1 MLYCSRK
8 LTTGIGRSMQLQ
20 QPKKNALSLYLKFGA
35 LVFLLFL
42 SVLIAACSSSG
53 GSTQLNP
60 GTPVATVTINL
71 NQSGGSPTPALK
83 DYYCG
88 GWATDTTP
96 AFNPNSIV
104 NVYGKFTHNVDGNPE
119 GVEGATATATIF
131 WPDGSFS
138 PLTATTTSDGLA
150 VFPVAIKA
158 NSLFKEVL
166 VQIDF
171 QKTSSTGQ
179 VITCRVPEGAAFFTP
194 IQASPTPT
202 STAMPSATPSVTP
215 TVSPTAGG
223 TTTPTTTPSPTPTTN
238 PRHQDQP

>member
-1 MLYCSRK
+1 
-8 LTTGIGRSMQLQ
+8 MQLQ
-20 QPKKNALSLYLKFGA
+20 QPKKNTLSLYLKFGA

-42 SVLIAACSSSG
+42 SVLIAACSSNS

-71 NQSGGSPTPALK
+71 NQSGGSPTPPLQA
-83 DYYCG
+83 YYCG

-104 NVYGKFTHNVDGNPE
+104 NVYGKFTQNVDGNPV
-119 GVEGATATATIF
+119 GVPNVTATAYIL
-131 WPDGSFS
+131 WPDGINST
-138 PLTATTTSDGLA
+138 LTATTTSDGLA

-166 VQIDF
+166 IEIVFPIP
-171 QKTSSTGQ
+171 GQ
-179 VITCRVPEGAAFFTP
+179 AKPCTVPMGAVFFTP

-215 TVSPTAGG
+215 SVSPTAGG
-223 TTTPTTTPSPTPTTN
+223 TTTPTTMPSPTPTKK
-238 PRHQDQP
+238 PGH

>member
-1 MLYCSRK
+1 
-8 LTTGIGRSMQLQ
+8 MQLQ
-20 QPKKNALSLYLKFGA
+20 QPQKNALSLYLKFGA

-42 SVLIAACSSSG
+42 SVLIAACSSNS

-60 GTPVATVTINL
+60 PVATVTINL
-71 NQSGGSPTPALK
+71 NQFGGSPTPPLK

-104 NVYGKFTHNVDGNPE
+104 NVYGKVIHNVGGNPE
-119 GVEGATATATIF
+119 GVGGVTATATIY
-131 WPDGSFS
+131 WPDGS
-138 PLTATTTSDGLA
+138 TNMTVTTTSDGLA

-166 VQIDF
+166 VGIVFTTAQG
-171 QKTSSTGQ
+171 TTLC
-179 VITCRVPEGAAFFTP
+179 TVPMGAAFFTP

-215 TVSPTAGG
+215 SVSPTAGG
-223 TTTPTTTPSPTPTTN
+223 TTTPTTTPSPTPTTK
-238 PRHQDQP
+238 PGH

>member
-1 MLYCSRK
+1 
-8 LTTGIGRSMQLQ
+8 MQLQ

-42 SVLIAACSSSG
+42 SVLIAACSSNC

-71 NQSGGSPTPALK
+71 NQFGGSPTPPLK
-83 DYYCG
+83 AYYCG

-104 NVYGKFTHNVDGNPE
+104 NVYGKFIHNDVDGNPV
-119 GVEGATATATIF
+119 GVPNVTATATIL
-131 WPDGSFS
+131 WPDGSYS
-138 PLTATTTSDGLA
+138 TLTATTTSDGLA

-166 VQIDF
+166 VRIDF
-171 QKTSSTGQ
+171 QITSSTGQ
-179 VITCRVPEGAAFFTP
+179 VVSCTVPLGAAFFTP

-215 TVSPTAGG
+215 SVSPTAGG
-223 TTTPTTTPSPTPTTN
+223 TTTPTTTPSPTPTTK
-238 PRHQDQP
+238 PGH

>member
-1 MLYCSRK
+1 
-8 LTTGIGRSMQLQ
+8 MQLQ

-42 SVLIAACSSSG
+42 SVLIAACSSNG

-71 NQSGGSPTPALK
+71 NQSGGTPTPPLQA
-83 DYYCG
+83 YYCG

-119 GVEGATATATIF
+119 GVPGATATATIY
-131 WPDGSFS
+131 WPDGTFS

-171 QKTSSTGQ
+171 QITSSTGQ
-179 VITCRVPEGAAFFTP
+179 VISCKVPLGAVFFTP

-215 TVSPTAGG
+215 SVSPTAGG
-223 TTTPTTTPSPTPTTN
+223 TTTPTTMPSPTPTKK
-238 PRHQDQP
+238 PGH

>member
-1 MLYCSRK
+1 
-8 LTTGIGRSMQLQ
+8 MQL
-20 QPKKNALSLYLKFGA
+20 QPKKNALSLSLYLKFGA

-42 SVLIAACSSSG
+42 SVLIAACSSNG
-53 GSTQLNP
+53 GSTQNP

-71 NQSGGSPTPALK
+71 NQFSGSPTPPLK
-83 DYYCG
+83 AYYCG

-119 GVEGATATATIF
+119 GVGGATATATIY
-131 WPDGSFS
+131 WPDGS
-138 PLTATTTSDGLA
+138 TTNMTVTTTSDGLA

-166 VQIDF
+166 VEIDF

-179 VITCRVPEGAAFFTP
+179 VVSCKVPPGAAFFTP
-194 IQASPTPT
+194 IQVSPTPT
-202 STAMPSATPSVTP
+202 STAIPSATPSVTP
-215 TVSPTAGG
+215 SVSPTAGG
-223 TTTPTTTPSPTPTTN
+223 TTTPTTTPSPTPTKK
-238 PRHQDQP
+238 PGH

>member
-1 MLYCSRK
+1 
-8 LTTGIGRSMQLQ
+8 MQLQ
-20 QPKKNALSLYLKFGA
+20 QPQKNTLSLYLKFGA

-42 SVLIAACSSSG
+42 SVLIAACSSNG

-71 NQSGGSPTPALK
+71 NQFSGSPTPPLK
-83 DYYCG
+83 AYYCG

-104 NVYGKFTHNVDGNPE
+104 NVYGKVTQNVYGNPV
-119 GVEGATATATIF
+119 GVPNVTATATIL
-131 WPDGSFS
+131 WPDGSQS
-138 PLTATTTSDGLA
+138 TLTATTTLDGLA

-171 QKTSSTGQ
+171 QITSSTGQ
-179 VITCRVPEGAAFFTP
+179 VISCKVPLGAVFFTP

-215 TVSPTAGG
+215 SASPTAGG
-223 TTTPTTTPSPTPTTN
+223 TTTPTTTPSPTPTTK
-238 PRHQDQP
+238 PGH

>member
-42 SVLIAACSSSG
+42 SVLIAACSSNG
-53 GSTQLNP
+53 GSSQLNP

-71 NQSGGSPTPALK
+71 NQFGGSPTPPLK
-83 DYYCG
+83 AYYCG

-104 NVYGKFTHNVDGNPE
+104 NVYGKFIHNDVDGNPE
-119 GVEGATATATIF
+119 GVRGATATATIL
-131 WPDGSFS
+131 WPDGTSS
-138 PLTATTTSDGLA
+138 TLTATTTSDGLA

-166 VQIDF
+166 VRIDF
-171 QKTSSTGQ
+171 QITSSTGQ
-179 VITCRVPEGAAFFTP
+179 VVSCTVPLGAAFFTP

-215 TVSPTAGG
+215 SVSPTAGG
-223 TTTPTTTPSPTPTTN
+223 TTTPTTTPSPTPTTK
-238 PRHQDQP
+238 PGH

>member
-1 MLYCSRK
+1 
-8 LTTGIGRSMQLQ
+8 MQLQ
-20 QPKKNALSLYLKFGA
+20 QPKKIALSLYLKFGA

-42 SVLIAACSSSG
+42 SVLIAACSSNSG
-53 GSTQLNP
+53 SSQLNA

-71 NQSGGSPTPALK
+71 NQFGGSPTPPLK

-104 NVYGKFTHNVDGNPE
+104 NVYGKVTHNVLGNPE
-119 GVEGATATATIF
+119 GVGGVTATAYIL
-131 WPDGSFS
+131 WPDGNTS
-138 PLTATTTSDGLA
+138 TMTVTTTSDGLA

-166 VQIDF
+166 VEIVFTTAQGTTLC
-171 QKTSSTGQ
+171 K
-179 VITCRVPEGAAFFTP
+179 VPMGAAFFTP

-215 TVSPTAGG
+215 SVSPTVGG
-223 TTTPTTTPSPTPTTN
+223 TTTPTTTPSPTPTKK
-238 PRHQDQP
+238 PGH

>member
-1 MLYCSRK
+1 
-8 LTTGIGRSMQLQ
+8 MQLQ

-71 NQSGGSPTPALK
+71 NQSGGTPTPPLQA
-83 DYYCG
+83 YYCG

-104 NVYGKFTHNVDGNPE
+104 NVYGKFTHNVAGNPE
-119 GVEGATATATIF
+119 GVGGATATATIL
-131 WPDGSFS
+131 WPDGSS
-138 PLTATTTSDGLA
+138 TIMTATTTSDGLA

-166 VQIDF
+166 VGIQFTTAQGISCPV
-171 QKTSSTGQ
+171 TM
-179 VITCRVPEGAAFFTP
+179 GAVFFTP

-202 STAMPSATPSVTP
+202 STAMPSATATPSVTP
-215 TVSPTAGG
+215 SVSPTAGG
-223 TTTPTTTPSPTPTTN
+223 TTTPTTTPSTTPTTK
-238 PRHQDQP
+238 PGH

>member
-1 MLYCSRK
+1 
-8 LTTGIGRSMQLQ
+8 MQLQ
-20 QPKKNALSLYLKFGA
+20 QPKKNTLSLYLKFGA

-42 SVLIAACSSSG
+42 SVLIAACSSNG
-53 GSTQLNP
+53 GSAQLNP

-71 NQSGGSPTPALK
+71 NQSGVSPTPTLSA
-83 DYYCG
+83 YYCG

-119 GVEGATATATIF
+119 GVGGATATATIL
-131 WPDGSFS
+131 WPDGSTS
-138 PLTATTTSDGLA
+138 TLTATTTSDGLA

-166 VQIDF
+166 VGIVFTTAQDISCPV
-171 QKTSSTGQ
+171 TM
-179 VITCRVPEGAAFFTP
+179 GAVFFTP

-202 STAMPSATPSVTP
+202 STAMPTATPSVTP
-215 TVSPTAGG
+215 SVSPTAGG
-223 TTTPTTTPSPTPTTN
+223 TTTPTTTPSPTPTTK
-238 PRHQDQP
+238 PGH